1 MGRYINGHK
10 ICESDVRKAF
20 DAFIDA
26 TEDGTA
32 AISRK
37 GSEYSLTSSVWAM
50 KAKGAANTLDAISAF
65 VAGWKAGRA

>member
-1 MGRYINGHK
+1 MGRYIGSHK
-10 ICESDVRKAF
+10 ISECCVRKAF

-37 GSEYSLTSSVWAM
+37 GSEYSLTSAVWAM
-50 KAKGAANTLDAISAF
+50 RAKGAANTLDAMQAF
-65 VAGWKAGRA
+65 IAGWKAGRK